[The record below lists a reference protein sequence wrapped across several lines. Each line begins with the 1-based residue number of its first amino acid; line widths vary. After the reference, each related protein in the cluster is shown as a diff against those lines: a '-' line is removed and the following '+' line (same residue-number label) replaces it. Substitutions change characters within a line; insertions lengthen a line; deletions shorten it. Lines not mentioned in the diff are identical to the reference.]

1 MAYNIYLFLMFIYFK
16 VAEMLEPYKVG
27 LEQIYEQTNR
37 FLVRWQKQL
46 VPILL
51 VVLGMPNTSP

>member
-1 MAYNIYLFLMFIYFK
+1 MVYNIYLFLMFIYFK

-37 FLVRWQKQL
+37 FLVR
-46 VPILL
+46 
-51 VVLGMPNTSP
+51 